1 MKSGSRCFGVAFS
14 DGRSLS
20 TCAGAVVR
28 ADRVVDGLA
37 FATATVGGL
46 DATRAV
52 VELVDG
58 LARPD
63 VRWLL
68 VAGVAPAWFNLLDL
82 RALHA
87 ETGLPVVAVSF
98 EASEGLEAAI
108 REQFDGEAR
117 EARLDRYR
125 NLPQRRD
132 LRVGD
137 DRVFVRSVGFD
148 APADADDVVRAFTPE
163 GGRPEPLRVARL
175 AARAGR
181 TYAERGG
188 DRGGDGERGSGDGE
202 SDGGDDEQGSD
213 PERRG

>member
-1 MKSGSRCFGVAFS
+1 MKSGSRCLGVAFS
-14 DGRSLS
+14 DGRALS

-46 DATRAV
+46 DATGAV
-52 VELVDG
+52 VDLVDD

-63 VRWLL
+63 VQWLL

-98 EASEGLEAAI
+98 EASEGLRVAI

-117 EARLDRYR
+117 EHRLEVYES
-125 NLPQRRD
+125 LPPRRD

-137 DRVFVRSVGFD
+137 ERVFVRSVGFD
-148 APADADDVVRAFTPE
+148 APADADKVVRAFTPE

-181 TYAERGG
+181 AYAERA
-188 DRGGDGERGSGDGE
+188 DGH
-202 SDGGDDEQGSD
+202 GDDGVSD
-213 PERRG
+213 HGDDGAGGGVDDDPDAERRG